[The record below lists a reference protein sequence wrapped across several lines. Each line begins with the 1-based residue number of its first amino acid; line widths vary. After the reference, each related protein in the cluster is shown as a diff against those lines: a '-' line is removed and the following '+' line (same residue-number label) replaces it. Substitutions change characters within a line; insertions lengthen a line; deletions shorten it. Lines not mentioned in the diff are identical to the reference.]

1 MVVGSGV
8 GGAVGLGKH
17 ELVRLA
23 GVSGQEFKVMPVS
36 TFICATMEQPWG
48 FTRCIVYLG
57 RGESELEDAC
67 NDDSGL

>member
-36 TFICATMEQPWG
+36 TFICATME
-48 FTRCIVYLG
+48 
-57 RGESELEDAC
+57 
-67 NDDSGL
+67 